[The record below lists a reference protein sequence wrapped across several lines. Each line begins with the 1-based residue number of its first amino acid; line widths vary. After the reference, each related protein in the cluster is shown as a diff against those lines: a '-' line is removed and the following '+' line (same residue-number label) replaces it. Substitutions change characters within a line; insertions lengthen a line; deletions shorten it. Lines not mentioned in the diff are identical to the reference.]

1 VFIARRASATAA
13 DKLAVFSLDGR
24 FDGVGLVRL
33 MFEEAGYDMFQGSL
47 TIAESETSRGWRGI
61 ELLVSEVGQE
71 AECVSSNGQ
80 PFE

>member
-1 VFIARRASATAA
+1 
-13 DKLAVFSLDGR
+13 
-24 FDGVGLVRL
+24 
-33 MFEEAGYDMFQGSL
+33 MFQGSL

-71 AECVSSNGQ
+71 AECVSSTGQ